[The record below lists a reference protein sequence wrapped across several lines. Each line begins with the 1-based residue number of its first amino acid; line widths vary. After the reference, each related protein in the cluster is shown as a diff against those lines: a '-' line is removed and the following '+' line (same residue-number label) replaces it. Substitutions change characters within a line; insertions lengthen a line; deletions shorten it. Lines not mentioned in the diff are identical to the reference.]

1 MAGVSRL
8 RKWVITVVGLAA
20 GVLALLVWVPLWV
33 VDALAAAFPAVV
45 WKAETREAEV
55 AITFDDGPHPV
66 YTPQVL
72 DILKRHNARATFFV
86 VGRNVRR
93 YPELV
98 ERIRAEGHEIAN
110 HTDSRRTTVRMD
122 TASFVRSL
130 EAAEATLEAAQ
141 ASDTPSDNG
150 SPPNGSPPNTT
161 TPNTSAPRIKLMR
174 PAGGLIKPE
183 QLAAARERGYTV
195 VLGSAYGW
203 DGRRAPPAAY
213 MRWVISKNLRRGAI
227 VVLHDSGGGGDRTI
241 AALDGILAA
250 GSRRGLKWVTLTEL
264 LDSNQP

>member
-1 MAGVSRL
+1 MAGRSRL
-8 RKWVITVVGLAA
+8 GRWLISTAAVVAVVA
-20 GVLALLVWVPLWV
+20 GVVVWVPVWL
-33 VDALAAAFPAVV
+33 VDALAAAFPEVV
-45 WKAETREAEV
+45 WKAETRDAEV

-98 ERIRAEGHEIAN
+98 ERILAEGHQIAN
-110 HTDSRRTTVRMD
+110 HTDTRRTTVRMD
-122 TASFVRSL
+122 TESFLRSL
-130 EAAEATLEAAQ
+130 EAAEAALQTAQ
-141 ASDTPSDNG
+141 ADAGSSENGTPGNA
-150 SPPNGSPPNTT
+150 PNPQL
-161 TPNTSAPRIKLMR
+161 KLMR
-174 PAGGLIKPE
+174 PAGGLIKPG
-183 QLAAARERGYTV
+183 QLAAARQRGYTV

-203 DGRRAPPAAY
+203 DGRRAPPAGY
-213 MRWVISKNLRRGAI
+213 IRWVIAKNLRPGAI

-250 GSRRGLKWVTLTEL
+250 GNQRGLKWVTLSEL
-264 LDSNQP
+264 LDNNQP